1 MENEK
6 IVFETE
12 DGKEE
17 YFILAETK
25 LGGNNYILVTDDK
38 DGMEGSFLVLKEN
51 SSRGTDG
58 IASYEIPEDDDELK
72 AVIKVF
78 DELLEDIDLE
88 V

>member
-1 MENEK
+1 
-6 IVFETE
+6 
-12 DGKEE
+12 
-17 YFILAETK
+17 
-25 LGGNNYILVTDDK
+25 
-38 DGMEGSFLVLKEN
+38 MEGSFLVLKEN

-58 IASYEIPEDDDELK
+58 FASYEIPEDDDELK